1 MCWLS
6 RYVLSLLLE
15 LECDK
20 TNDTCFKHLLY
31 LIVYDAI
38 NRILIGTS
46 RPFKLWHCRVL
57 KQRLMKKKW
66 KINGIN
72 VSWSK
77 TYLCPHMDWVAILI

>member
-57 KQRLMKKKW
+57 KQRLMKTRNVFKKD
-66 KINGIN
+66 KRRRIKKRRKYNTRL
-72 VSWSK
+72 S
-77 TYLCPHMDWVAILI
+77 TCL